1 MKFELTKA
9 LVDEILFF
17 MEDQEGCFV
26 LDTVEGVV
34 TGEADIPD
42 VFDNAPDD
50 NDEKRYIEL
59 PEWDSANGFRL
70 MERFV
75 SGFRNPIIREELS
88 SALSRGKGVFRA
100 FKDTLSRYPEA
111 EKLWYLYKEKEMER
125 EIYKWYNA
133 MREEWGLEKIG
144 MEPEETGDLVL
155 EDFRFRPFQEEDL
168 VKIEE
173 LHNQCLEE
181 YRSKI
186 AEFSFS
192 ARGTSLHNAD
202 AILKETFT
210 HRELFGDSLSK
221 KNIIAESGEGE
232 MAGYIS
238 GTVQGDAL
246 YVQILE
252 IKAEYRGLGIGETL
266 LTKLLE
272 SVKAHEIVSQVFFD
286 LPLWVEGFSR
296 VLLRESFKPYSTRY
310 WLDLR

>member
-26 LDTVEGVV
+26 LDTVEGIV
-34 TGEADIPD
+34 TGEADISD
-42 VFDNAPDD
+42 DAPD
-50 NDEKRYIEL
+50 DEKRYIEL

-75 SGFRNPIIREELS
+75 SGLRNPVIREELN

-100 FKDTLSRYPEA
+100 FKDTLSRHPEA
-111 EKLWYLYKEKEMER
+111 EKLWYLHKEKEMER
-125 EIYKWYNA
+125 EIYIWYNA

-168 VKIEE
+168 VKLEE
-173 LHNQCLEE
+173 LHKQCVEE
-181 YRSKI
+181 YRSKLV
-186 AEFSFS
+186 EFNFS
-192 ARGTSLHNAD
+192 AQGTSLHNTNTL
-202 AILKETFT
+202 LKETFT
-210 HRELFGDSLSK
+210 HRELSGDSLTK
-221 KNIIAESGEGE
+221 KNIIAESGGGDL
-232 MAGYIS
+232 AGYIS
-238 GTVQGDAL
+238 GTVQDDAL

-266 LTKLLE
+266 LGKLLE
-272 SVKAHEIVSQVFFD
+272 SSKADKTVSQVFFD
-286 LPLWVEGFSR
+286 LPLWAEGFSR
-296 VLLRESFKPYSTRY
+296 VLLRESFKQYSTRY
-310 WLDLR
+310 WLNLR